1 MENCKYIK
9 MTEVKS
15 GVPSA
20 LSEDIYYIATEMTG
34 VAEALLMSNKREEQ
48 VLTNDAKR
56 LLEISK
62 ILKEKGL

>member
-1 MENCKYIK
+1 MKKVEMK
-9 MTEVKS
+9 EVKS

-20 LSEDIYYIATEMTG
+20 LSEEIYNIAVEMTG
-34 VAEALLMSNKREEQ
+34 VAEEILMPNKREEQ
-48 VLTNDAKR
+48 VLTEDAKR

>member
-1 MENCKYIK
+1 MENRKDIK

-15 GVPSA
+15 EMPSA
-20 LSEDIYYIATEMTG
+20 LSEEIYYIATEMSG
-34 VAEALLMSNKREEQ
+34 VAENLLMPNKREEQ
-48 VLTNDAKR
+48 VLTEDAKR